1 MLLEFQFNDK
11 KGGRS
16 MKFQKKDLIA
26 LALMIILAG
35 TLAVTRIPKDPVIT
49 NDGCSYAQTAQ
60 NLAEGR
66 GYTYLGKPNV
76 LFPPAY
82 PLLIAAVYV
91 FDKNIESAAMTASVI
106 SWMLLIIPAY
116 LIALLLFKSNFIA
129 RIMFLGVLV
138 LSPEFN
144 FCAGKVFSETTF
156 ILFLYTAIFF
166 FLLFFIKNKQPKII
180 HCIITGAIFSLSY
193 LARPE
198 GFVVMLFA
206 AGYLLL
212 FRKEKIKTRLIQTAV
227 LVTVFFIVASPYILF
242 LKKHTGSWQLSG
254 RAGITLIGGEQLT
267 QRKHVLHYEKEL
279 YGLTPD
285 GKDVYMY
292 SGKAVQMTN
301 YLFKNFGTIVTRIYR
316 NFIDMTTT
324 LWKMFF
330 PIGIF
335 LILAFIVL
343 PPLKEPLKK
352 EIRFLLWM
360 LLPALSVLF
369 FFVYDR
375 YLYAYLPIL
384 YFLCILGLLKAGIFL
399 KKKTGIKPAALAAIQ
414 VIIILLM
421 QMIVFETYIAAS
433 HGEKE
438 KTGSWNEVKELSLWM
453 KDNIHDVQHRK
464 VVARKALVGFYSGA
478 EFAPMPWVENEG
490 ELLAYMDRI
499 GAEYLEVDTRYFYE
513 VRPTIYYLIETDRR
527 FERLE
532 VVKITVNKKHKAV
545 LYRLFPFPALQ

>member
-1 MLLEFQFNDK
+1 
-11 KGGRS
+11 
-16 MKFQKKDLIA
+16 
-26 LALMIILAG
+26 MIIAG

-82 PLLIAAVYV
+82 PLLIAAVYA
-91 FDKNIESAAMTASVI
+91 FDKNIESAAMTTSLI
-106 SWMLLIIPAY
+106 SWVLLVIPAY
-116 LIALLLFKSNFIA
+116 LIALLLFKGNITA
-129 RIMFLGVLV
+129 RILFLGALV
-138 LSPEFN
+138 LSPELN
-144 FCAGKVFSETTF
+144 QCAGKVFSETTF
-156 ILFLYTAIFF
+156 IFLLYTAIFF
-166 FLLFFIKNKQPKII
+166 FILFFIKNKQAKMI
-180 HCIITGAIFSLSY
+180 HCIITGAVFSLSF

-206 AGYLLL
+206 AGYILLHRRENL
-212 FRKEKIKTRLIQTAV
+212 KTRLIQTAA
-227 LVTVFFIVASPYILF
+227 LIIAFFIVASPYILF

-267 QRKHVLHYEKEL
+267 QRKHTLHYEKEL

-292 SGKAVQMTN
+292 SGKAVPMTS
-301 YLFKNFGTIVTRIYR
+301 YLFKNFGAIVSRIYL
-316 NFIDMTTT
+316 NFIDMITT
-324 LWKMFF
+324 LWKILF
-330 PIGIF
+330 PIGIL
-335 LILAFIVL
+335 LIIAFILL
-343 PPLKEPLKK
+343 PPLKEPTKK
-352 EIRFLLWM
+352 EIRFLFWM

-384 YFLCILGLLKAGIFL
+384 FILCVLGLLKTGIFL
-399 KKKTGIKPAALAAIQ
+399 KKKTGIKPAVLLAVQI
-414 VIIILLM
+414 IIILLM
-421 QMIVFETYIAAS
+421 QIIIFEPYIAAS
-433 HGEKE
+433 PEGKP

-453 KDNIHDVQHRK
+453 KDNIPGIQHKK

-478 EFAPMPWVENEG
+478 EFAPMPWVENES
-490 ELLAYMDRI
+490 ELMAYMNRI
-499 GAEYLEVDTRYFYE
+499 GAEYLVVDTRYFYE

-527 FERLE
+527 FEQLE
-532 VVKITVNKKHKAV
+532 VVKITANKKHKAV
-545 LYRLFPFPALQ
+545 LYRLLPAPAVQ